1 MVHRLAN
8 IGVLGVVYDLYMDDD
23 ANPYLTYDRMSRQD
37 FEPIFRSLLE
47 TQTLYVAELNEEV
60 IGTYRL
66 IPKTHRQRHTVY
78 LGGFSILKNMK
89 GKGLG
94 AEMLADI
101 RHACVMKGIKRLELT
116 VDINNPPAL
125 ALYKKM
131 GFEYEGTLRKS
142 YTVGDTGEFYDE
154 YLMALILD

>member
-8 IGVLGVVYDLYMDDD
+8 IGDFDVVYDLYMDDD
-23 ANPYLTYDRMSRQD
+23 ANPYLTYDRMGRED
-37 FEPIFRSLLE
+37 FDPIFHSLLK
-47 TQTLYVAELNEEV
+47 TQTLYVAELNAAV

-66 IPKTHRQRHTVY
+66 VPKTHRQRHTAY
-78 LGGFSILKNMK
+78 LGGFSIRKSMK

-94 AEMLADI
+94 AEMLYDI
-101 RHACVMKGIKRLELT
+101 KQACIVKGMKRLELT

-125 ALYKKM
+125 ALYKKI

-142 YTVGDTGEFYDE
+142 YTVGESGKFYDE